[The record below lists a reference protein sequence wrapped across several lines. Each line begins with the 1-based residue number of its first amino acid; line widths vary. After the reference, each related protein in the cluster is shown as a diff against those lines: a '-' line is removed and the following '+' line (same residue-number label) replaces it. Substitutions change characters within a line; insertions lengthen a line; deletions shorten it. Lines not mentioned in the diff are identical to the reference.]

1 MSVIL
6 IVLICHWYLSLFTL
20 TFLQHRYASHAVFS
34 MSKPWERFFYLLAY
48 IAQGSA
54 YVSPRTFAILHR
66 MHHAYTD
73 TEKDPHSPLFDKNL
87 FTLMWNTRA
96 FSTSIF
102 DGSFKPEDRFLKNLP
117 DWSALDKWAHSWMS
131 RLMWVIIYFA
141 FYFWM
146 APSPWWFLLIF
157 FHALNVPVHAIVIN
171 WVAHKYGTV
180 NYEMKNTSKN
190 LWPFDFIM
198 LGEAYHNNHHK
209 YPSAANMGRRWYE
222 IDPVY
227 PILLLFNWLG
237 IIKLNRKLASVTNAE
252 V

>member
-1 MSVIL
+1 MLFIL
-6 IVLICHWYLSLFTL
+6 IFVLCHWYFSLFTL

-34 MSKPWERFFYLLAY
+34 MSRGWEKFFYIMAY

-54 YVSPRTFAILHR
+54 YVAPRTFAILHR

-73 TEKDPHSPLFDKNL
+73 TDKDPHSPLFDKNV

-96 FSTSIF
+96 FSTRIYKGKF
-102 DGSFKPEDRFLKNLP
+102 VPEERFLKNLT
-117 DWSALDKWAHSWMS
+117 DWPAFDRWGHSWMS
-131 RLMWVIIYFA
+131 RVMWMIIYVVIYILF
-141 FYFWM
+141 
-146 APSPWWFLLIF
+146 APSAWWFFLIP
-157 FHALNVPVHAIVIN
+157 FHILTVPISAVVIN

-209 YPSAANMGRRWYE
+209 HPGSANMGHKWYE

-227 PILLLFNWLG
+227 PVILLLH
-237 IIKLNRKLASVTNAE
+237 KLRVVRINKQPVSHD
-252 V
+252 

>member
-1 MSVIL
+1 MSIIIIL
-6 IVLICHWYLSLFTL
+6 IICHWYFSLFTL

-48 IAQGSA
+48 TAQGSA
-54 YVSPRTFAILHR
+54 YVSPRTFAIMHR

-73 TEKDPHSPLFDKNL
+73 TEKDPHSPKYDKNV

-102 DGSFKPEDRFLKNLP
+102 EGKFIPEERFLKNLP
-117 DWSALDKWAHSWMS
+117 DWENLDRWAHSWMS
-131 RLMWVIIYFA
+131 RVMWMLIYILI
-141 FYFWM
+141 YILL
-146 APSPWWFLLIF
+146 APSAWWYLLIP
-157 FHALNVPVHAIVIN
+157 FHILTVPILAVIIN
-171 WVAHKYGTV
+171 WVAHKFGTV

-190 LWPFDFIM
+190 LWPFDIIM

-209 YPSAANMGRRWYE
+209 FPGSPNMGRKWYE

-227 PILLLFNWLG
+227 PVILLLH
-237 IIKLNRKLASVTNAE
+237 KLRIVKINKQHSHHHSDE
-252 V
+252 